1 MYSCSDL
8 DKMICLMGLYIIF
21 LPGKRFFYNV
31 ANLELK
37 LWSVFRALLFLLVG
51 FESFCRN
58 FKF

>member
-1 MYSCSDL
+1 
-8 DKMICLMGLYIIF
+8 MGLYIIF

-37 LWSVFRALLFLLVG
+37 LWSVFRALSFLLVG
-51 FESFCRN
+51 FEFFRRN